1 MPVLLCHFTRGVDRS
16 FHHPTYISPGI
27 SKLRAQSRMLFCAC
41 YHCFPCA
48 YVMVRFDPAIQLVAQ
63 TKSCTLYVRTY
74 SHTLPNFSAG
84 LVTTIFVNMGLR
96 CVPASREPCFYVQEV
111 MKSHNSLADRPLVPW
126 ALLGKSLFQI
136 WVEVI

>member
-16 FHHPTYISPGI
+16 FHHPSYISPGI

-48 YVMVRFDPAIQLVAQ
+48 YVMVRFDPAIQLVTQ

-74 SHTLPNFSAG
+74 SHTLPNFRLDWLPLFLLTWGYAAY
-84 LVTTIFVNMGLR
+84 T
-96 CVPASREPCFYVQEV
+96 SREPCFYVQEV
-111 MKSHNSLADRPLVPW
+111 MKSHNSPADRPLVPW